1 MLRLSFET
9 RKFVSDKKDSLVG
22 SSDELKF
29 LQLSRSCS
37 RVSVLQVEEHNE
49 MNRLQMLQN
58 RQNML
63 SFSSPMHGN

>member
-29 LQLSRSCS
+29 LQLSSSCS

-49 MNRLQMLQN
+49 MVDHRHHH
-58 RQNML
+58 
-63 SFSSPMHGN
+63 FASSH

>member
-1 MLRLSFET
+1 MEGSEVLRLSFET

-37 RVSVLQVEEHNE
+37 RVSVLQVEEHNK
-49 MNRLQMLQN
+49 MVIIAIITLRRLTEI
-58 RQNML
+58 
-63 SFSSPMHGN
+63 

>member
-49 MNRLQMLQN
+49 MVIIAIITLRRLTET
-58 RQNML
+58 
-63 SFSSPMHGN
+63 

>member
-1 MLRLSFET
+1 MEGSEVLRLSFET

-49 MNRLQMLQN
+49 MVIIAIITLRRLTEI
-58 RQNML
+58 
-63 SFSSPMHGN
+63 

>member
-37 RVSVLQVEEHNE
+37 RVSMLQVEEHNE
-49 MNRLQMLQN
+49 MVIIAIITLRRLTEI
-58 RQNML
+58 
-63 SFSSPMHGN
+63 

>member
-22 SSDELKF
+22 SSDKLKF
-29 LQLSRSCS
+29 LQLSSSCS

-49 MNRLQMLQN
+49 MVIIAIITLRRLTEI
-58 RQNML
+58 
-63 SFSSPMHGN
+63 

>member
-1 MLRLSFET
+1 MEGSEVLRLSFET

-49 MNRLQMLQN
+49 MVIIAITTLRRLTEI
-58 RQNML
+58 
-63 SFSSPMHGN
+63 

>member
-49 MNRLQMLQN
+49 MVIIAIITLRRLTEI
-58 RQNML
+58 
-63 SFSSPMHGN
+63 